1 MFAGPPRWGS
11 HAMEYAMTFL
21 IYDRRP
27 VPEIG
32 PEIERLRRLV
42 SDLERIHHGN
52 HPGRRTLATAPILE
66 NWRMAQRPEFCLT
79 GDVRGHPDI
88 GDGRTAVT
96 SPLWVLAHD
105 LRYARTLN
113 RFYVLGERADTR
125 AAH

>member
-1 MFAGPPRWGS
+1 
-11 HAMEYAMTFL
+11 MTFF

-42 SDLERIHHGN
+42 ADLERIHHGN
-52 HPGRRTLATAPILE
+52 HPGRRTLVTAPILE

-88 GDGRTAVT
+88 GAGRTAAT
-96 SPLWVLAHD
+96 SPLWVLAPD
-105 LRYARTLN
+105 LRYARTLT
-113 RFYVLGERADTR
+113 RFYVLGERAATR